1 LCELPGLFNN
11 NVFKTNNFKKQKAML
26 IVDVKENETIDQALK
41 RFKRKFQQ
49 SKVIREIRD
58 RKEFK
63 KPSVVK
69 RNELLK
75 AQYRNHK
82 VREMEL

>member
-1 LCELPGLFNN
+1 
-11 NVFKTNNFKKQKAML
+11 ML

-49 SKVIREIRD
+49 SRIIPEVRA

-63 KPSVVK
+63 KPSIVK

-75 AQYRNHK
+75 AQYRDQK
-82 VREMEL
+82 LREMEL